1 MLQSLALCLIFFS
14 IADFLQKLFHTPAS
28 EKDAPY
34 QNVRDGFNPDDRA
47 KQHWNPDHK
56 PYDDAIAYTD
66 SLILR
71 SFQYVRWMFP
81 AELNLLPDGMTKEE
95 YRDNRIRLIKRFL
108 LDHGAVSV

>member
-1 MLQSLALCLIFFS
+1 MALCLIFFS